1 MKRKRSVDINIAGN
15 KNYFLIVIME
25 KIVLPTESKLLFL
38 HLHAT

>member
-25 KIVLPTESKLLFL
+25 KLDSTA
-38 HLHAT
+38 H